1 MTPLPMIISRNPLQK
16 IASIGINRRD
26 VASHPVTYYTCP
38 TGAKAKCKMLVG
50 CTGTG
55 AAATVD
61 ILVAGVIMFRWL
73 SAGFVNN
80 YLDAPRTLGATAD
93 QYAKAEFD
101 LAAGEVVVS
110 AQDSGTNAEI
120 NMFLEVQETPA

>member
-1 MTPLPMIISRNPLQK
+1 LTLPQIISRNPLQK
-16 IASIGINRRD
+16 IPSIGINRRD
-26 VASHPVTYYTCP
+26 VALHPITYYTCP
-38 TGAKAKCKMLVG
+38 AGAKAKCKMLVG

-73 SAGFVNN
+73 AAGFVNN

-101 LAAGEVVVS
+101 LAAAETIVS
-110 AQDSGTNAEI
+110 AQSTGANAEI
-120 NMFLEVQETPA
+120 NMFLEIQETPA

>member
-1 MTPLPMIISRNPLQK
+1 LTLPQIISRNPLQK
-16 IASIGINRRD
+16 IASVGINQRD
-26 VASHPVTYYTCP
+26 VASHPITYYTCP

-101 LAAGEVVVS
+101 LVAGQTVVS
-110 AQDSGTNAEI
+110 AQDAGTNAEI
-120 NMFLEVQETPA
+120 NMFMEVQETPV